1 MFGSP
6 GTLPVLQLKP
16 HVLCCVMVHSWQCLC
31 FCFVPCVFLQDH
43 CLIRSPTGGVDEEVV
58 VFLSHLKKVEMPSRD
73 NLSPSLI
80 ATICEGL
87 CSSNSMEGTSDD
99 IRVRV
104 LSVSLTTPYKLLSCV
119 SKLPFK
125 AIYTSSTTLNRWQP
139 FLSLRWAPMML
150 YDCLVHT
157 VLCSL
162 QLSSLQFCILWSSL
176 RHCVLHYVVFYVLSR
191 VLVYYWD
198 EWCCHS
204 RLSWWRM

>member
-1 MFGSP
+1 
-6 GTLPVLQLKP
+6 
-16 HVLCCVMVHSWQCLC
+16 MVHSWQCLC
-31 FCFVPCVFLQDH
+31 FCFAPCVFLLDH

-58 VFLSHLKKVEMPSRD
+58 VFLSHLKKVEMTSCD
-73 NLSPSLI
+73 NLSTSLQQSVKVFAVAI
-80 ATICEGL
+80 PWKVLRT
-87 CSSNSMEGTSDD
+87 TSC
-99 IRVRV
+99 VRV

-162 QLSSLQFCILWSSL
+162 QLSSLQFCILWSLL
-176 RHCVLHYVVFYVLSR
+176 RHCVLHYAVFYVLSR

-204 RLSWWRM
+204 RLSWWGM